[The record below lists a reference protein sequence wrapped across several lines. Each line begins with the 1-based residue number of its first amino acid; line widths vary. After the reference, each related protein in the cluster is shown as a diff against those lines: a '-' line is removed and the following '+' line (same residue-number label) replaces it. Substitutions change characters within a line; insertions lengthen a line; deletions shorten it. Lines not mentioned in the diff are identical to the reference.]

1 MGEGEFPKDR
11 CSKDDVIDID
21 GLVFN
26 EMLPG
31 ENLFPLQNSVNNL
44 YVKRRI
50 PNIFLHSQ
58 ALQYLMD
65 PERFKWKQL
74 IFVSQGNKDPS
85 AAFNEDLLTEITEY
99 CK

>member
-31 ENLFPLQNSVNNL
+31 ENLFPLQ
-44 YVKRRI
+44 I
-50 PNIFLHSQ
+50 PAFPSFAVPDGPREIQMEAAYFC
-58 ALQYLMD
+58 
-65 PERFKWKQL
+65 
-74 IFVSQGNKDPS
+74 NKDPS